1 MVGILITF
9 WDGLFSGAMLV
20 SVGVSGAVTHLARVI
35 FQFVPKMEAE
45 NKEKQLNLIVYK
57 VDKFICY
64 QVVFIQG
71 IVGRTPTNV
80 PLWEI
85 PM

>member
-45 NKEKQLNLIVYK
+45 NKEK
-57 VDKFICY
+57 
-64 QVVFIQG
+64 
-71 IVGRTPTNV
+71 
-80 PLWEI
+80 
-85 PM
+85 